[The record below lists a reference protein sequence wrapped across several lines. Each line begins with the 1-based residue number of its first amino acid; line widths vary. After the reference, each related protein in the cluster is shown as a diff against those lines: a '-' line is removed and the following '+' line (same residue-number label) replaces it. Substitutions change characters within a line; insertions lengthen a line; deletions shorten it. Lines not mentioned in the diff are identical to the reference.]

1 MLCWQLSEER
11 TFVNQFKGKKKMK
24 KWILAGSA
32 FAFAACLWAQ
42 EPQEIRGIIE
52 ESRDSVWYAG
62 QVKAWDRVVMQDTL
76 DEKAWRN
83 LFEAAK
89 GLSMVAPRE
98 GGKAMQAVLARMEQA
113 IPGTFTYNISAYRV
127 QQGPDNAFAEKAL
140 KQLPAD
146 IRDRGYDAILG
157 YLWMMG
163 DADGEGERADLFND
177 ILRRQYEHGKYP
189 SFILRYDYNQLQGMD
204 EGGLFF
210 GNGDMDLYG
219 KVMLQRVLGVDTDK
233 VLVVLPMLG
242 MPSYRNVLCR
252 KLGIP
257 SFPTRKVTTE
267 EEYEEALCDMV
278 EYLIR
283 ETGRPGYFATGARR
297 PLGNIADKLYNE
309 GLVYI
314 VKKKWFANYT
324 NGT

>member
-98 GGKAMQAVLARMEQA
+98 GGKAMQAVLARMKQA

-127 QQGPDNAFAEKAL
+127 QQGPGNAFAEKAL

-163 DADGEGERADLFND
+163 DADGEGGGFHAGDFSSCVGCPWA
-177 ILRRQYEHGKYP
+177 LR
-189 SFILRYDYNQLQGMD
+189 
-204 EGGLFF
+204 GGA
-210 GNGDMDLYG
+210 
-219 KVMLQRVLGVDTDK
+219 
-233 VLVVLPMLG
+233 
-242 MPSYRNVLCR
+242 
-252 KLGIP
+252 GIQ
-257 SFPTRKVTTE
+257 
-267 EEYEEALCDMV
+267 
-278 EYLIR
+278 
-283 ETGRPGYFATGARR
+283 
-297 PLGNIADKLYNE
+297 PLDVHA
-309 GLVYI
+309 GL
-314 VKKKWFANYT
+314 
-324 NGT
+324 